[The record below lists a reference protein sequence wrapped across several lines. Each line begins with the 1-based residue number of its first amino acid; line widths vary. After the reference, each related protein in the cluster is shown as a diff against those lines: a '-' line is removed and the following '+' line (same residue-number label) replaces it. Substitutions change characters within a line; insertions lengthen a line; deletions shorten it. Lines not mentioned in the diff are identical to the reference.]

1 MLKIARDTTTGG
13 RKLTF
18 SLPADH
24 AGGAISVVGNFND
37 WTPGVHV
44 LAKRGATRSA
54 SVVLPADFIA
64 VFRYLGEDG
73 YWFDEPEASFVD
85 AGASV
90 VLSEAPVKKAVATRK
105 APAKATATVKA
116 APAPAKAAATTPA
129 KAATR
134 KAAAPR
140 TKKPAAQ

>member
-18 SLPADH
+18 FLPADH

-44 LAKRGATRSA
+44 LARRGATRSA
-54 SVVLPADFIA
+54 GVVLPADYIA
-64 VFRYLGEDG
+64 AFRYLGEDG
-73 YWFDEPEASFVD
+73 LWFDEPEASFVD

-90 VLSEAPVKKAVATRK
+90 VLPPVPVKKPGATRK
-105 APAKATATVKA
+105 ATAKSA
-116 APAPAKAAATTPA
+116 ASAPAKAAATTPT
-129 KAATR
+129 KAAAR

-140 TKKPAAQ
+140 TKKLAAQ

>member
-1 MLKIARDTTTGG
+1 MLKTARDTTTGG

-44 LAKRGATRSA
+44 LVKRGATRSA
-54 SVVLPADFIA
+54 SVVLPADYVA
-64 VFRYLGEDG
+64 VFRYLGEGG

-90 VLSEAPVKKAVATRK
+90 VLPPAQVKKPAAARK
-105 APAKATATVKA
+105 APATAPT
-116 APAPAKAAATTPA
+116 KAAATPA
-129 KAATR
+129 TAAARRAAAPRTR
-134 KAAAPR
+134 KAAA
-140 TKKPAAQ
+140 K

>member
-90 VLSEAPVKKAVATRK
+90 VLSEAPVKKAVAARK
-105 APAKATATVKA
+105 APAKATA
-116 APAPAKAAATTPA
+116 PAPAKAAPTTPA